1 MLSDSW
7 GHGGDDDDD
16 DDDHDHDDDDDDDE
30 ALRIYDTFKMNGN
43 ACNVSGMNDVVHM
56 KCTKDVKDIS

>member
-7 GHGGDDDDD
+7 GHGG
-16 DDDHDHDDDDDDDE
+16 DDDDDDE